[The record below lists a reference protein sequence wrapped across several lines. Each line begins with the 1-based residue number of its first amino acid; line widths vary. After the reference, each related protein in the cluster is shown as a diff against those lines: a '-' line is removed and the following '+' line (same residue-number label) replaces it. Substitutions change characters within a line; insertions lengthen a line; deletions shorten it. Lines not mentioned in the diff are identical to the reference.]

1 MVVNKRK
8 ILVTG
13 ATGQQGGA
21 LARLLLKKKHEVY
34 ALIRSTKSES
44 PKAQNL
50 RNQGA
55 KLVEADLDKPDSL
68 EQATSG
74 IDSVFLMGT
83 PVEVGTEGEIRRG
96 KMMVD
101 IAKEKKIEHIV
112 YSSVVNADKNT
123 GILAFESKYKVE
135 QHIKNSGIPYT
146 IIGPTFFMGNLLS
159 YPLGQQGQVALP
171 LSPSRILGLQQGQVA
186 LPLSP
191 SRILQQIAVENIA
204 EFSALALERRNS
216 FIGKRI
222 DIASDEITGEQAAK
236 VLSNELGRK
245 IRYEQVPMEQI
256 CQASEDLAVMYEWF
270 ERIGTGVDV
279 AALHKQY
286 PEVNWLTFKDWVKS
300 QNWGDLASS
309 PTNSK
314 T

>member
-1 MVVNKRK
+1 MVANKRK

-21 LARLLLKKKHEVY
+21 LARLLLQKKHEVY
-34 ALIRSTKSES
+34 ALIRSTKLES

-55 KLVEADLDKPDSL
+55 KPVEGDLDKPDSL
-68 EQATSG
+68 EQATNG

-83 PVEVGTEGEIRRG
+83 WTEVGTEGEIRRG

-123 GILAFESKYKVE
+123 GIPHFESKYKVE

-146 IIGPTFFMGNLLS
+146 IIGPTFFMDNLHS
-159 YPLGQQGQVALP
+159 YSLA
-171 LSPSRILGLQQGQVA
+171 GLQQGQVA

-191 SRILQQIAVENIA
+191 SRILQQTAVENIA
-204 EFSALALERRNS
+204 EFCALALERRNS

-236 VLSNELGRK
+236 VLSNELGHK
-245 IRYEQVPMEQI
+245 IKYEQVPMEQI
-256 CQASEDLAVMYEWF
+256 RQASEDLAVMFEWF
-270 ERIGTGVDV
+270 ERIGTCVDV

-300 QNWGDLASS
+300 QNWGDLAVSS
-309 PTNSK
+309 TNSK

>member
-1 MVVNKRK
+1 MVSNKRK

-21 LARLLLKKKHEVY
+21 LARLLLQKKHEVY
-34 ALIRSTKSES
+34 ALIRNTEPES

-50 RNQGA
+50 RNLGA
-55 KLVEADLDKPDSL
+55 KLIKGDLDNPDSL
-68 EQATSG
+68 EQATNG

-83 PVEVGTEGEIRRG
+83 WVEVGTEGETRRG

-101 IAKEKKIEHIV
+101 IAKEKKIEHLV

-123 GILAFESKYKVE
+123 GIPHFESKYKVE

-146 IIGPTFFMGNLLS
+146 IIGPTFFMDNLLS
-159 YPLGQQGQVALP
+159 YSRAGLQQGQLALP
-171 LSPSRILGLQQGQVA
+171 LSPSL
-186 LPLSP
+186 
-191 SRILQQIAVENIA
+191 ILQQSALENIA
-204 EFSALALERRNS
+204 EFFALVLERRNS
-216 FIGKRI
+216 FLGKRI
-222 DIASDEITGEQAAK
+222 DIASDELTGELAAK
-236 VLSNELGRK
+236 VLSDELRRK
-245 IRYEQVPMEQI
+245 ISYVQVPLEQI
-256 CQASEDLAVMYEWF
+256 RQASEDLALMFQWF

-279 AALHKQY
+279 ASLYKQY

-300 QNWGDLASS
+300 QNWEGLAASS
-309 PTNSK
+309 TNSK

>member
-1 MVVNKRK
+1 MVANKRK

-21 LARLLLKKKHEVY
+21 LARLLLQKKHEVY

-44 PKAQNL
+44 PKAQSL

-68 EQATSG
+68 EQATNG

-83 PVEVGTEGEIRRG
+83 WVEVGTEGEIRRG

-123 GILAFESKYKVE
+123 GIPHFESKYKVE

-146 IIGPTFFMGNLLS
+146 IIGPTFFMDNLLS
-159 YPLGQQGQVALP
+159 YSLA
-171 LSPSRILGLQQGQVA
+171 GLQQGQVA

-191 SRILQQIAVENIA
+191 SRILQQSAVENIV
-204 EFSALALERRNS
+204 EFFALALERRNS

-236 VLSNELGRK
+236 VLSNELGHK

-256 CQASEDLAVMYEWF
+256 RQASEDLAVMFEWF

-300 QNWGDLASS
+300 QNWGDLAASS
-309 PTNSK
+309 TNSK

>member
-1 MVVNKRK
+1 MVANKRK

-21 LARLLLKKKHEVY
+21 LARLLLQKKHEVY
-34 ALIRSTKSES
+34 ALIRNTEPES

-50 RNQGA
+50 RNLGA
-55 KLVEADLDKPDSL
+55 KLIKGDLDNTDSL
-68 EQATSG
+68 EQATNG

-83 PVEVGTEGEIRRG
+83 WVEVGTEGETRRG

-101 IAKEKKIEHIV
+101 IAKEKKIEHLV

-123 GILAFESKYKVE
+123 GIPHFESKYKVE

-146 IIGPTFFMGNLLS
+146 IIGPTFFMDNLLS
-159 YPLGQQGQVALP
+159 YSRAGLQQGQLALP
-171 LSPSRILGLQQGQVA
+171 LSPSL
-186 LPLSP
+186 
-191 SRILQQIAVENIA
+191 ILQQSALENIA
-204 EFSALALERRNS
+204 EFFALVLERRNS
-216 FIGKRI
+216 FLGTRI
-222 DIASDEITGEQAAK
+222 DIASDELTGEQAAK
-236 VLSNELGRK
+236 VLSDELRRK
-245 IRYEQVPMEQI
+245 INYVQVPLQQI
-256 CQASEDLAVMYEWF
+256 RQASEDLALMFQWF

-279 AALHKQY
+279 ASLHKQY

-300 QNWGDLASS
+300 QNWEGLAASS
-309 PTNSK
+309 TNSK

>member
-1 MVVNKRK
+1 MVANKRK

-21 LARLLLKKKHEVY
+21 LARLLLQKKHEVY
-34 ALIRSTKSES
+34 ALIRNTEPES

-50 RNQGA
+50 RNLGA
-55 KLVEADLDKPDSL
+55 KLIKGDLDNPDSL
-68 EQATSG
+68 EQATNG

-83 PVEVGTEGEIRRG
+83 WVEVGTEGETRRG

-101 IAKEKKIEHIV
+101 IAKEKKIEHLV

-123 GILAFESKYKVE
+123 GIPHFESKYKVE

-146 IIGPTFFMGNLLS
+146 IIGPTFFMDNLLS
-159 YPLGQQGQVALP
+159 YSRAGLQQGQLALP
-171 LSPSRILGLQQGQVA
+171 LSPSL
-186 LPLSP
+186 
-191 SRILQQIAVENIA
+191 ILQQSALENIA
-204 EFSALALERRNS
+204 EFFALVLERRNS
-216 FIGKRI
+216 FLGKRI
-222 DIASDEITGEQAAK
+222 DIASDELTGEQAAK
-236 VLSNELGRK
+236 VLSDELRRK
-245 IRYEQVPMEQI
+245 ISYVQVPLEQI
-256 CQASEDLAVMYEWF
+256 RQASEDLALMFQWF

-279 AALHKQY
+279 ASLHKQY

-300 QNWGDLASS
+300 QNWEGLAASS
-309 PTNSK
+309 TNSK

>member
-1 MVVNKRK
+1 MVANKRK

-55 KLVEADLDKPDSL
+55 KLVEGDLDKPDSL
-68 EQATSG
+68 EQAVNG
-74 IDSVFLMGT
+74 IDSVYLMGT
-83 PVEVGTEGEIRRG
+83 FIEGGTEGEIRRG

-123 GILAFESKYKVE
+123 GIPHFESKYKVE

-146 IIGPTFFMGNLLS
+146 IIGPTFFMDNLLS
-159 YPLGQQGQVALP
+159 YSLA
-171 LSPSRILGLQQGQVA
+171 GLQQGQVA

-191 SRILQQIAVENIA
+191 SRILQQSAVENIA

-256 CQASEDLAVMYEWF
+256 RQASEDLAVMYEWF

-300 QNWGDLASS
+300 QNWGDLAEHSI
-309 PTNSK
+309 K
-314 T
+314 

>member
-1 MVVNKRK
+1 MVANKRK

-21 LARLLLKKKHEVY
+21 LARLLLQKEHGVY

-50 RNQGA
+50 KNQGA

-68 EQATSG
+68 EKATNG

-83 PVEVGTEGEIRRG
+83 WTEVGTEGETRRG

-101 IAKEKKIEHIV
+101 IAKEKNIDHIV

-123 GILAFESKYKVE
+123 GIPHFESKYKVE

-146 IIGPTFFMGNLLS
+146 IIGPTFFMDNLHS
-159 YPLGQQGQVALP
+159 YSLA
-171 LSPSRILGLQQGQVA
+171 GLQKGQVA

-191 SRILQQIAVENIA
+191 SRILQQIAVENVA
-204 EFSALALERRNS
+204 EFAALALERRNS

-236 VLSNELGRK
+236 VLSNELGHK
-245 IRYEQVPMEQI
+245 ITYEQVPMEQI
-256 CQASEDLAVMYEWF
+256 RQASEDLAVMFEWF
-270 ERIGTGVDV
+270 ERKGTGVDV

-300 QNWGDLASS
+300 QNWGDLAEHSI
-309 PTNSK
+309 K
-314 T
+314 

>member
-1 MVVNKRK
+1 MVANKRK

-21 LARLLLKKKHEVY
+21 LARLLLQKKHEVY
-34 ALIRSTKSES
+34 ALIRNTEPES

-50 RNQGA
+50 RNLGA
-55 KLVEADLDKPDSL
+55 KLIKGDLDNPDSL
-68 EQATSG
+68 EQATNG

-83 PVEVGTEGEIRRG
+83 WVEVGTEGETRRG

-101 IAKEKKIEHIV
+101 IVKEKKIEHLV

-123 GILAFESKYKVE
+123 GIPHFESKYKVE

-146 IIGPTFFMGNLLS
+146 IIGPTFFMDNLLS
-159 YPLGQQGQVALP
+159 YSRAGLQQGQLALP
-171 LSPSRILGLQQGQVA
+171 LSPSL
-186 LPLSP
+186 
-191 SRILQQIAVENIA
+191 ILQQSALENIA
-204 EFSALALERRNS
+204 EFFALVLERRNS
-216 FIGKRI
+216 FLGKRI
-222 DIASDEITGEQAAK
+222 DIASDELTGEQAAK
-236 VLSNELGRK
+236 VLSDELRRK
-245 IRYEQVPMEQI
+245 ISYVQVPLEQI
-256 CQASEDLAVMYEWF
+256 RQASEDLALMFQWF

-279 AALHKQY
+279 ASLHKQY

-300 QNWGDLASS
+300 QNWEGLAASS
-309 PTNSK
+309 TNSK

>member
-1 MVVNKRK
+1 MVANIRK

-21 LARLLLKKKHEVY
+21 LARLLLQKKHEVY

-146 IIGPTFFMGNLLS
+146 IIGPTFFMDNLHS
-159 YPLGQQGQVALP
+159 YSLA
-171 LSPSRILGLQQGQVA
+171 GLQKGQVA

-256 CQASEDLAVMYEWF
+256 RQASEDLAVMYEWF

-300 QNWGDLASS
+300 QNWGDLAVSS
-309 PTNSK
+309 TNSK